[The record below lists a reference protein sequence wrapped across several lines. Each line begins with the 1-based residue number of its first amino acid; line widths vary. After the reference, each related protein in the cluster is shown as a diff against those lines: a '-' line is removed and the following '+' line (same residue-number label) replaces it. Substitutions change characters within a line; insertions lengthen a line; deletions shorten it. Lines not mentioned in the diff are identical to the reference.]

1 MARPALRAV
10 TRGVKTRS
18 KGFRKAWDPFGALSP
33 AVLNAFVGV
42 HEAMDALRASS
53 LGVQDP
59 SMGIQDPS
67 RGIQDSSIGI
77 QPPHEGVPDPADT
90 VRDTSRR
97 LSLTSS
103 QSSLRLSTSSPTRC
117 PMTQTKHGAD
127 KQSVNAVNATSAS
140 TPTRVL
146 KRKRT
151 PPLGVTSAVLQTP
164 QVVPNPVASGALTG
178 IENAAQPPPVTAPIP
193 TPLATGSTPVAT
205 PSTTPATASAASVTP
220 TVADPVPTVGAPPV
234 HSTFVAGTK
243 LDNRGFFPNGAEL
256 AAMPNAA
263 LDLLRF
269 TDFTALLG
277 ASAMPAPALASAITL
292 AIQWRQERDASNAW
306 DACAKAQD
314 AFAWRDAMNG
324 IDEVRPL
331 FLFAV
336 SKNPALA
343 TTYPW
348 LSQLFNV
355 PKMMA
360 KQAAASRANAAKK
373 AKKAAATAAAK
384 GAETAAA
391 VAPAA
396 TTAQVPAGGAATP
409 TPVTPTKT
417 VTVNT

>member
-1 MARPALRAV
+1 
-10 TRGVKTRS
+10 
-18 KGFRKAWDPFGALSP
+18 
-33 AVLNAFVGV
+33 
-42 HEAMDALRASS
+42 
-53 LGVQDP
+53 
-59 SMGIQDPS
+59 
-67 RGIQDSSIGI
+67 
-77 QPPHEGVPDPADT
+77 
-90 VRDTSRR
+90 
-97 LSLTSS
+97 
-103 QSSLRLSTSSPTRC
+103 
-117 PMTQTKHGAD
+117 MTQTKHGAD

-140 TPTRVL
+140 KPTRVL

-234 HSTFVAGTK
+234 PSTFVAGTK

-336 SKNPALA
+336 SKNPSLA
-343 TTYPW
+343 TQYPW
-348 LSQLFNV
+348 LAQLFDAAKV
-355 PKMMA
+355 IT
-360 KQAAASRANAAKK
+360 KQASTTKAKK
-373 AKKAAATAAAK
+373 AKAATAAAS
-384 GAETAAA
+384 TDAANK
-391 VAPAA
+391 VAA
-396 TTAQVPAGGAATP
+396 TTAPKAG
-409 TPVTPTKT
+409 T
-417 VTVNT
+417 VTT